1 MKTII
6 LLISAVLAISV
17 NAQKINVVKKPLPP
31 DREVPAFEEVV
42 KF

>member
-1 MKTII
+1 MKAIV
-6 LLISAVLAISV
+6 LLISCVVAISV

-31 DREVPAFEEVV
+31 DREQPAFVEIV